1 MVNIMRSYEK
11 ILFFAVGTLAAPSFA
26 FATIF
31 GIVGTTAASSSPKSC
46 EKESIGDL
54 LEKRV
59 VDLFDEASTLPV
71 SLTRNDGNI
80 EVRTK
85 FEGQHLTSLAEA
97 RVDQPPS
104 AFKGYLENYNDAFA
118 ETVSMVKE
126 IQHLE
131 IDETDKHKREGI
143 KAFLQFPFP
152 VSDRLMIHWKYLKL
166 DRNQDEHLMM
176 LSEDNNETL
185 LDRFLSKK
193 EEEKYVLAR
202 TFLCAYWVK
211 PIRDSKEKIIG
222 SSIKYVYS
230 GDVGGSM
237 PQKVQRWVAPKNAL
251 DSIRSVIGYGK
262 KVLKN

>member
-1 MVNIMRSYEK
+1 MRSYEK
-11 ILFFAVGTLAAPSFA
+11 ILFLAVGTLAAPSFA

-31 GIVGTTAASSSPKSC
+31 GIVGTTAASSSPKNC

-59 VDLFDEASTLPV
+59 VDLFDEASSLPV

-131 IDETDKHKREGI
+131 IDENDKHK
-143 KAFLQFPFP
+143 
-152 VSDRLMIHWKYLKL
+152 H
-166 DRNQDEHLMM
+166 QDTNTINTKTNHKHHHTKITTQ
-176 LSEDNNETL
+176 NETQ
-185 LDRFLSKK
+185 
-193 EEEKYVLAR
+193 
-202 TFLCAYWVK
+202 T
-211 PIRDSKEKIIG
+211 
-222 SSIKYVYS
+222 
-230 GDVGGSM
+230 
-237 PQKVQRWVAPKNAL
+237 
-251 DSIRSVIGYGK
+251 
-262 KVLKN
+262 